1 MLRWWGWCLVCVLTR
16 VPLGTTD
23 IGRNTNPTESGV
35 GNWATWGVL
44 STPDNV
50 LWKTPSVCNFG
61 HMSCRNVQCCFW
73 GCQVVLASAL
83 AWLRVKPSFL
93 ARTAGVRRC
102 WLAVSSCFSNYSP
115 KVCRWGFGILSTPI
129 STVPLSFNKLQLG
142 VRQKDVQV
150 PGCNLCS
157 VCVFMLSWCLP
168 TELRDNW
175 PLSWE
180 KARSWSLHLQPPWG
194 KRGFLPIK
202 TPILFH

>member
-1 MLRWWGWCLVCVLTR
+1 MVRLVSCVCPHTCPIGYHWYRQKHKPHWEWCGQ
-16 VPLGTTD
+16 LGYL
-23 IGRNTNPTESGV
+23 
-35 GNWATWGVL
+35 GVL
-44 STPDNV
+44 STPDV
-50 LWKTPSVCNFG
+50 PWKTPSVCNFG

-93 ARTAGVRRC
+93 ARTAGIRRC
-102 WLAVSSCFSNYSP
+102 WLAVSSRFSNYSP

-142 VRQKDVQV
+142 GRQKDVQV

-180 KARSWSLHLQPPWG
+180 KARS
-194 KRGFLPIK
+194 
-202 TPILFH
+202 